1 MLIKKT
7 ARKVLKKIKFV
18 FEIKKLLG
26 YYPFNLKIYQQALTH
41 KSVSNKHNEMLEFL
55 GDSVLNQVVS
65 SQLYKRFTNRP
76 EGFLS
81 KNRAKIVNRK
91 TLQKIALKLGVDK
104 LMKHTQKKHTKS
116 VAGDAFEALIGAMY
130 LDRGYIIVEKSII
143 KKTVFPLIDLETLVS
158 NKISYKSEILE
169 LFQKQKKP
177 ARFNL
182 KNVIG
187 KDHDRTHFVEL
198 IVSDTVISEA
208 QGRTIK
214 QAQEKAAKNAY
225 INMNNIKKRL
235 I

>member
-1 MLIKKT
+1 
-7 ARKVLKKIKFV
+7 
-18 FEIKKLLG
+18 
-26 YYPFNLKIYQQALTH
+26 
-41 KSVSNKHNEMLEFL
+41 
-55 GDSVLNQVVS
+55 
-65 SQLYKRFTNRP
+65 
-76 EGFLS
+76 
-81 KNRAKIVNRK
+81 
-91 TLQKIALKLGVDK
+91 
-104 LMKHTQKKHTKS
+104 
-116 VAGDAFEALIGAMY
+116 MY

-143 KKTVFPLIDLETLVS
+143 KKTVFPLIDLEILVS

-182 KNVIG
+182 KNVVG

-208 QGRTIK
+208 KGRTIK

-225 INMNNIKKRL
+225 INMNNIKKIL